1 MDERAYMAAL
11 GELERLEAQARAEA
25 EPPQALCEY
34 MDTLRREI
42 AAYEQGARSKGRP
55 PTD

>member
-1 MDERAYMAAL
+1 MDDRAYAAAL

-34 MDTLRREI
+34 LETLRREI
-42 AAYEQGARSKGRP
+42 AAYEQGARAKGRP
-55 PTD
+55 PTE